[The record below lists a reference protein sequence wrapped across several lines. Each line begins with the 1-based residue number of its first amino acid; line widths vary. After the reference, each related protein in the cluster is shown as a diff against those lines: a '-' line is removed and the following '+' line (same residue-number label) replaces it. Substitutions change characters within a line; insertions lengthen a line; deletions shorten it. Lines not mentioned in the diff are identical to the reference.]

1 MAEPPALPVTE
12 SPEMAES
19 NRDDLVV
26 RLKAELAKASAAT
39 AEAEARASLYETK
52 ERDRM
57 QTYQGEAQYFLKD
70 WIVNEAKEYHEGTQL
85 GNDILPLAAWADEYT
100 SKKDISSQGALAA
113 MSYVASKGV
122 KRLREEASKAS
133 AASEALAATLKENE
147 ELKANLAKVSRDRDD
162 AIDTATER
170 QKGLAAMEAQ
180 LHQAG
185 LVSKWDF
192 SKSVSRE
199 EAIAAAAGVAPAEPH
214 AASVASPAL
223 VEVQAMASKAAASA
237 QDGPRAN
244 PLEASGDLL
253 SNLLSRANGG
263 LKVSNSGTSHAF
275 LGSQSGEPDI
285 STILRMGA

>member
-1 MAEPPALPVTE
+1 
-12 SPEMAES
+12 MAES

-39 AEAEARASLYETK
+39 AEAEARASVYETK
-52 ERDRM
+52 ERERM
-57 QTYQGEAQYFLKD
+57 KTYKSEAQFFLKD
-70 WIVNEAKEYHEGTQL
+70 WIVNEAKDHHEGTQL
-85 GNDILPLAAWADEYT
+85 GNDILPLAAWADEYDN
-100 SKKDISSQGALAA
+100 KKDISSQGALAA

-199 EAIAAAAGVAPAEPH
+199 EAIAASAGVAPAEPH

-223 VEVQAMASKAAASA
+223 VEVQAMASKAASSSQA
-237 QDGPRAN
+237 GPRAN
-244 PLEASGDLL
+244 PLEGSGDLL
-253 SNLLSRANGG
+253 SNLLSRSNGG
-263 LKVSNSGTSHAF
+263 LKVSSSGTSHAF

-285 STILRMGA
+285 GTILRMGA